1 MNKPAQILHVSI
13 HPKDLSTNFI
23 LGIVFGDLEK
33 SQTQVIISRIEIIDL
48 HF

>member
-1 MNKPAQILHVSI
+1 MNIWVFFS
-13 HPKDLSTNFI
+13 STQFSLLAEAI
-23 LGIVFGDLEK
+23 SQERQELKAREK